1 MHLEHHTS
9 GVSGNM
15 FDNLRQAFREAVD
28 NFEDELGRDKIPEA
42 VDRLLREM
50 KREAADTKAE
60 IRRLEEAIQG
70 AIEKAEKEK
79 GEGKTCRRR
88 EKMALE
94 ISDEETARLA
104 REYAEKHEHR
114 RSILEHKALALKE
127 ELDMRQE
134 EFGEMI
140 EAIKGAEKN
149 RDGLTATVGRASARN
164 SIEEADDLFS
174 QLDRFAD
181 EIEADDARRKVS
193 IELDDLIEDRPDRFE
208 SRPDPAEIDVD
219 ARLEALKRAMRK
231 QDRR

>member
-1 MHLEHHTS
+1 
-9 GVSGNM
+9 M

-28 NFEDELGRDKIPEA
+28 NFKDELGRDEIPEA

-70 AIEKAEKEK
+70 ALEEAEKEK
-79 GEGKTCRRR
+79 GDGKTCRRR
-88 EKMALE
+88 EKMGLE

-114 RSILEHKALALKE
+114 RSVLEHKALALKE

-134 EFGEMI
+134 EFGEMLK
-140 EAIKGAEKN
+140 AIKDAEKN

-181 EIEADDARRKVS
+181 EIEGDDARRKAK
-193 IELDDLIEDRPDRFE
+193 IEVDDLFDDQPDSLE
-208 SRPDPAEIDVD
+208 SPPDLGEIDVD
-219 ARLEALKRAMRK
+219 ARLEALKKAMGEKGK
-231 QDRR
+231 Q

>member
-1 MHLEHHTS
+1 
-9 GVSGNM
+9 M

-28 NFEDELGRDKIPEA
+28 NFKDELGHDEIPEA
-42 VDRLLREM
+42 VNRLLREM

-114 RSILEHKALALKE
+114 RSVLEHKALALKE
-127 ELDMRQE
+127 ELDMRRD
-134 EFGEMI
+134 EFREMI

-181 EIEADDARRKVS
+181 EIEADDARRKAN
-193 IELDDLIEDRPDRFE
+193 IELDDLIDDRPDRFE
-208 SRPDPAEIDVD
+208 SRPDPEEIDVD
-219 ARLEALKRAMRK
+219 ARLDALKRAMRK
-231 QDRR
+231 QD

>member
-1 MHLEHHTS
+1 
-9 GVSGNM
+9 M

-28 NFEDELGRDKIPEA
+28 NFKDELGRDEIPEA

-70 AIEKAEKEK
+70 ALEEAEKEK
-79 GEGKTCRRR
+79 GDGKTCRRR

-114 RSILEHKALALKE
+114 RSVLEHKALALKE

-140 EAIKGAEKN
+140 EAIKDAEKN

-181 EIEADDARRKVS
+181 EIEADDARGKAN
-193 IELDDLIEDRPDRFE
+193 IELDDLIDDRPDRFE
-208 SRPDPAEIDVD
+208 SRPGPEEIDVD

-231 QDRR
+231 QD

>member
-1 MHLEHHTS
+1 
-9 GVSGNM
+9 M

-28 NFEDELGRDKIPEA
+28 NFKDELGRDEIPEA

-114 RSILEHKALALKE
+114 RSVLEHKALALKE

-134 EFGEMI
+134 EFGEMLK
-140 EAIKGAEKN
+140 AIKDAEKN

-181 EIEADDARRKVS
+181 EIEADDARGKAN
-193 IELDDLIEDRPDRFE
+193 IELDDLIDDRPDRFE
-208 SRPDPAEIDVD
+208 SRPGPEEIDVD

-231 QDRR
+231 QD

>member
-1 MHLEHHTS
+1 
-9 GVSGNM
+9 M
-15 FDNLRQAFREAVD
+15 FDSLRQAFREAVD
-28 NFEDELGRDKIPEA
+28 NFKDELGRDEIPEA

-70 AIEKAEKEK
+70 AIEKAEKE
-79 GEGKTCRRR
+79 EDSGKTCRRR
-88 EKMALE
+88 EQMALD

-114 RSILEHKALALKE
+114 QSVLEHKALSLKE

-164 SIEEADDLFS
+164 SIEEADGLFS
-174 QLDRFAD
+174 QLGRFTD
-181 EIEADDARRKVS
+181 EIEADDARRKAS

-208 SRPDPAEIDVD
+208 SRPDPAAIDVD
-219 ARLEALKRAMRK
+219 ARLDALKRAMRK
-231 QDRR
+231 

>member
-28 NFEDELGRDKIPEA
+28 NFKDELGRDEIPEA
-42 VDRLLREM
+42 VNRLLREM

-114 RSILEHKALALKE
+114 RSVQEHKALALKE
-127 ELDMRQE
+127 ELDMRRE

-181 EIEADDARRKVS
+181 EIEADDARRKAN
-193 IELDDLIEDRPDRFE
+193 IELDDLLDDRPDRFE
-208 SRPDPAEIDVD
+208 SRPDPEEIDVD
-219 ARLEALKRAMRK
+219 ARLDALKRAMRK
-231 QDRR
+231 QD